1 MNHFNNKLKKLDF
14 TTLSCSAILKLL
26 KFILKLN
33 LIFKIKMKAF
43 CIGEAFID
51 RLATEIWLIIKKI
64 NDV

>member
-43 CIGEAFID
+43 CIGEAFING
-51 RLATEIWLIIKKI
+51 LATEI
-64 NDV
+64 